1 MNTKSNKTFGEDTGY
16 VGTYLKTNL
25 GHTISHFD
33 GIFDDGAANVSALS
47 ILELDSYFPSLTVKD
62 FEQRGNSSYTLV
74 GDKFN
79 LVPPSIQNP
88 VTFSSSQGSIG
99 GPIVVQDTNNFPN
112 SGYLFHS
119 IKGIPSSSGLSVDQ
133 RRFIDGSV
141 DLTTTTDP
149 KFGDRCVFL
158 NEDAGSNNGEYLSVI
173 NAELGSGNFTISFWF
188 KPDTDPNF
196 PYSSNLLYF
205 GSPAT
210 SGIQFGSNNNRPYI
224 GFDVWLDNTNSA
236 TPTVR
241 LWNGQDQ
248 SIRNA
253 GTCNRGSWNHLALE
267 RLDGELT
274 VYLNGVGTLSQPNTQ
289 DYSNGQM
296 GNNTNPYFAIGFD
309 NITSVYDGFHG
320 FIDNIH
326 VQSAAAYAG
335 LPATYEQ
342 PNSYTILLEN
352 FDTPSNTYAG
362 VIQYTSKTATSFEGC
377 TYYNGEN
384 VIANGSEVIPFTI

>member
-1 MNTKSNKTFGEDTGY
+1 M
-16 VGTYLKTNL
+16 
-25 GHTISHFD
+25 
-33 GIFDDGAANVSALS
+33 
-47 ILELDSYFPSLTVKD
+47 
-62 FEQRGNSSYTLV
+62 
-74 GDKFN
+74 
-79 LVPPSIQNP
+79 PPSIQNP

-119 IKGIPSSSGLSVDQ
+119 IKGIPSSSGLSVGQ
-133 RRFIDGSV
+133 RRFIAGSV

-205 GSPAT
+205 GSPNT

-296 GNNTNPYFAIGFD
+296 GNNTNPYFAIGYD

-384 VIANGSEVIPFTI
+384 FIANGSEVIPFTID